1 MSRARRPR
9 HPTVGYGHPP
19 EAHRFTP
26 GQSGNPRGRPKGTT
40 SKKLTPPLDPLAK
53 IVLDEAARLIPVR
66 DGDRTV
72 TVSMQQAIIRSL
84 CRRRGQGRAAGPA
97 ALLPRCA
104 GPQRGRRERRR
115 HARRSRSSSRS
126 SFGRSSSTPRIPR
139 LVMTPRRTREAPAT
153 HAGGAAMLGS
163 PQRAT
168 RVHGR
173 TATTPA
179 RRSAAMP
186 RRPGRRGGCRV
197 RLVRRH
203 LR

>member
-26 GQSGNPRGRPKGTT
+26 GQSGNPSGRPKGTT
-40 SKKLTPPLDPLAK
+40 SQKLTPPLDPLAK

-84 CRRRGQGRAAGPA
+84 FVAAAKGDPRPSGSSSRRWASARR
-97 ALLPRCA
+97 
-104 GPQRGRRERRR
+104 RRERRR
-115 HARRSRSSSRS
+115 NARRSRSSSRP
-126 SFGRSSSTPRIPR
+126 SFSGSSSTPRIPR

-153 HAGGAAMLGS
+153 HAGGAAPLGS